1 MARPP
6 RNDAPVTLE
15 IVWRK
20 SRRSNCNLN
29 IELPFKPE
37 FPFCL
42 PGHGPIYPPVPPLA
56 IFLHPFSTQ
65 SPGSARLG
73 RLRDPKGMI
82 CPISKHSFGHF
93 SPNLLRRPDWFRIP
107 AALTR
112 LAAPEPPCAVAC
124 FRTGATSD
132 GPPPAWRVG
141 SRLCRWQPN
150 NAMEGAIN
158 LDVDAGNGGMVSE
171 KSLAARSI
179 CVRNIGTGRGF
190 GSSGSPGAAQ
200 KNSF

>member
-1 MARPP
+1 MPTRERRYHGWRSTADGCGASAGWACSFRAEPVWDLSWASRRGANGSMARPP

-93 SPNLLRRPDWFRIP
+93 SLNRLVIRIGFASLPRLSGWQRQSTSRAARTQRVPGDSLRQVEFVVGHF
-107 AALTR
+107 AANWRRTYCR
-112 LAAPEPPCAVAC
+112 MPPC
-124 FRTGATSD
+124 
-132 GPPPAWRVG
+132 
-141 SRLCRWQPN
+141 L
-150 NAMEGAIN
+150 
-158 LDVDAGNGGMVSE
+158 
-171 KSLAARSI
+171 
-179 CVRNIGTGRGF
+179 
-190 GSSGSPGAAQ
+190 
-200 KNSF
+200 